1 MKKIIA
7 IITFAFLASCST
19 LPKEK
24 AITKDVVHAIKAEA
38 LLGYEYAQMA
48 ENTYKPY
55 NTFTLPKSIL
65 NVENVDS
72 DWSGLAYSIFHR
84 KESGELK
91 EVILSFRGTENNWV
105 WFKDWIAGN
114 ILGLQ
119 NNRGLNVYKE
129 LRKHT
134 PSNTPITVIGHSLG
148 GAIALHI
155 SLREDNVKTFV
166 FNTSSRFTRGE
177 ALDNER
183 HSYAEYA
190 DVNKILRVFAI
201 DPKWKHS
208 IYSCTFGNPIKNHAQ
223 DDLAACLTFCASKTE
238 DNSGALESIKN
249 NPLYFKDTN
258 ISERACI

>member
-1 MKKIIA
+1 MKKLLA
-7 IITFAFLASCST
+7 LVVFTFLASCST

-24 AITKDVVHAIKAEA
+24 AVTKDVESAIKAEA

-55 NTFTLPKSIL
+55 DTFTLPENIL
-65 NVENVDS
+65 TLENVDS
-72 DWSGLAYSIFHR
+72 DWSGLAYSTFHR
-84 KESGELK
+84 KEDGKLK

-105 WFKDWIAGN
+105 WFKDWIFGN
-114 ILGLQ
+114 IIGLQ
-119 NNRGLNVYKE
+119 NNRGLKIYKQ
-129 LRKHT
+129 LRKNT
-134 PSNTPITVIGHSLG
+134 PSDVPITVIGHSLG

-155 SLREDNVKTFV
+155 SLREENVKTFV
-166 FNTSSRFTRGE
+166 FNTSSRFTRGK

-201 DPKWKHS
+201 APKWTHS

-223 DDLAACLTFCASKTE
+223 DDLAACLTFCASKTK
-238 DNSGALESIKN
+238 DNAAALESIKN
-249 NPLYFKDTN
+249 NPLYFKDTK